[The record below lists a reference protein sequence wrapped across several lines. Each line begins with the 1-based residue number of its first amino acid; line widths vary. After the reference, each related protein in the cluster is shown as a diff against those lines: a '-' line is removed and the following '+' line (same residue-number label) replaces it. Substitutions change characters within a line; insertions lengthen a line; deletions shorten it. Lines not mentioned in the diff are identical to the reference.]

1 MRRFRSISDYL
12 SLGTPP
18 AARVEEPMFGASIVA
33 RRKGRGGA
41 DLVAADRITVSTLQE
56 TLAGMQAG
64 RIPPVFVEGFGDAY
78 QASLPRDM
86 AADLEATPEF
96 KAGVEADRF
105 RIGDKPWWGP
115 PERGHR
121 YIIMLVLSKET

>member
-18 AARVEEPMFGASIVA
+18 AARVEEPMFGARVVA
-33 RRKGRGGA
+33 RRRGTGGA
-41 DLVAADRITVSTLQE
+41 DALAADRITVSTLQE
-56 TLAGMQAG
+56 TLAGMQEG
-64 RIPPVFVEGFGDAY
+64 RIPPVFIEGFGDAY

-96 KAGVEADRF
+96 KAGVEADRY

-121 YIIMLVLSKET
+121 YVLMLVPARGT